1 MTMTANVRAFQILE
15 RADITFGEGVTLI
28 AAENSNGKSSAA
40 KAIAG
45 AMAGDP
51 LHGYLKKEVKALVK
65 DGAKTGSVMVTGQG
79 GSISVSYPKAEVSST
94 GTPPTL
100 GRIAAGLDSL
110 VDIDQRKRGLVLG
123 ELLKTAPTREDL
135 AAALADAGFKDEPAA
150 ASITKALEDA
160 GKTADPALS
169 LMEYAKLLKSV
180 GVGLNIVHWLWW
192 QIETRG
198 WDGALKKLEGERTE
212 LKGRWAEV
220 SGEAFGDQKIHDWRP
235 DGWAPDLAEVSAD
248 GLQAIL
254 TAANAALETVVAEQA
269 VDQSELDRL
278 RVDAGKLDALKE
290 AEQAASKKKLDAEV
304 AVVDAEKVMRD
315 ADLAVAN
322 LLPTELDSGL
332 TCPHCQGKVHYHRGV
347 GGERLDKAEHVADD
361 ELKKRRL
368 EQASAEGKQSKARG
382 DLNLARKA
390 LTDAQRVL
398 DDAQR
403 AVAGAESA
411 KRKLNDLEAQSAGKS
426 GSAEAVQKARDAA
439 AVAQLRLSLFQT
451 KARADALS
459 RQITSMSTIIGILA
473 PTGLR
478 QANTQRVLDTFNDS
492 MVRPLCDAAG
502 WKAVRVEP
510 DMSISYGGRPYSQL
524 SGLGPQLSS
533 DQYRVRAILQVAL
546 AERAGD
552 RLVIL
557 DAADILDQKG
567 RNGLFGMLKR
577 AGMAAVVCMT
587 FSAAAL
593 KKGNVPDLEKAKIGR
608 TYWICGGV
616 AQPLAAVTAAAPQ
629 AAPPQAGSQAA
640 EAA

>member
-1 MTMTANVRAFQILE
+1 MLTANIRAFQILE

-28 AAENSNGKSSAA
+28 AAENSNGKSSVA

-51 LHGYLKKEVKALVK
+51 LHGYLKKDVKALVK
-65 DGAKTGSVMVTGQG
+65 DGAKSGSVTITVPG

-110 VDIDQRKRGLVLG
+110 VDIDQKKRGLVLG

-150 ASITKALEDA
+150 VSINKALEEA

-169 LMEYAKLLKSV
+169 LMDFAKLLKSV

-198 WDGALKKLEGERTE
+198 WDGTLKKLEGERTE

-220 SGEAFGDQKIHDWRP
+220 SGEAFGDQKIQDWKP

-254 TAANAALETVVAEQA
+254 TAANTALETVVAEQA

-322 LLPTELDSGL
+322 LLPAEPDSGL

-390 LTDAQRVL
+390 LTDAQRAL

-411 KRKLNDLEAQSAGKS
+411 KRKLTDLEAHSAGKS

-439 AVAQLRLSLFQT
+439 AVAQLRLSLYQT
-451 KARADALS
+451 KARADALA
-459 RQITSMSTIIGILA
+459 RQITSMSAIIGILA

-502 WKAVRVEP
+502 WKAVRIEP

-533 DQYRVRAILQVAL
+533 DQYRVRAILQIAL

-557 DAADILDQKG
+557 DAADILDNKS
-567 RNGLFGMLKR
+567 RNGLFVMLKR
-577 AGMAAVVCMT
+577 VGMAAVICMT
-587 FSAAAL
+587 FNAEAL
-593 KKGNVPDLEKAKIGR
+593 KGRKVPDLEKAKIGR
-608 TYWICGGV
+608 TYWISAGV
-616 AQPLAAVTAAAPQ
+616 AQPLAAVTAAAPN
-629 AAPPQAGSQAA
+629 AGSQNAQAA
-640 EAA
+640 

>member
-1 MTMTANVRAFQILE
+1 MMMTANVRAFQILE

-28 AAENSNGKSSAA
+28 AAENSHGKSSVA

-51 LHGYLKKEVKALVK
+51 LHGYLKKDVKALVK
-65 DGAKTGSVMVTGQG
+65 DGAKSGSVMVTGPG

-110 VDIDQRKRGLVLG
+110 VDIDQKKRGLVLG

-169 LMEYAKLLKSV
+169 LMDYTKLLKSA
-180 GVGLNIVHWLWW
+180 GILRFNIVHWLWW

-220 SGEAFGDQKIHDWRP
+220 SGEAFGDQKIQDWKP
-235 DGWAPDLAEVSAD
+235 DGWTPDLAEVSAD
-248 GLQAIL
+248 GLLAVL
-254 TAANAALETVVAEQA
+254 TAANTALETVVAEQA

-278 RVDAGKLDALKE
+278 RVDAGKLDALQE

-304 AVVDAEKVMRD
+304 AVVDAENAQR
-315 ADLAVAN
+315 AAEQAVAN
-322 LLPTELDSGL
+322 LPPAEQDSGL
-332 TCPHCQGKVHYHRGV
+332 SCPHCQGKVYYHKGQD
-347 GGERLDKAEHVADD
+347 GERLDKAERLSDD
-361 ELKKRRL
+361 VLKQRRFDRITVEGTL
-368 EQASAEGKQSKARG
+368 NRAKAALSAARTDLQS
-382 DLNLARKA
+382 
-390 LTDAQRVL
+390 AQRAL

-411 KRKLNDLEAQSAGKS
+411 KRKLVDLEAQSAGKS

-451 KARADALS
+451 KARADALA
-459 RQITSMSTIIGILA
+459 RQITSMTVIIGILA

-478 QANTQRVLDTFNDS
+478 QANTQRVLDTFNDG
-492 MVRPLCDAAG
+492 MIRPLCDAAG
-502 WKAVRVEP
+502 WKAVRIEP
-510 DMSISYGGRPYSQL
+510 DMSISYGGRPYGQL

-533 DQYRVRAILQVAL
+533 DQYRVRAILQIAL

-593 KKGNVPDLEKAKIGR
+593 KGGKVPDLEKAKLGR
-608 TYWICGGV
+608 TFWICGGV
-616 AQPLAAVTAAAPQ
+616 AQPLAAVTAAAT
-629 AAPPQAGSQAA
+629 QAGSQAA

>member
-51 LHGYLKKEVKALVK
+51 LHGYLKKDVKALVK
-65 DGAKTGSVMVTGQG
+65 DGAKSGSVTITGPG

-110 VDIDQRKRGLVLG
+110 VDIDQKKRGLVLG

-150 ASITKALEDA
+150 ASINKALEDA

-169 LMEYAKLLKSV
+169 LMDYAKLLKAA

-220 SGEAFGDQKIHDWRP
+220 SGEAFGDQKIQDWKP
-235 DGWAPDLAEVSAD
+235 EGWTPDLAEVSAD
-248 GLQAIL
+248 GLQAVL
-254 TAANAALETVVAEQA
+254 TAANTALETVVAEQA

-278 RVDAGKLDALKE
+278 RVDAGKLDALQE

-304 AVVDAEKVMRD
+304 TVVDAENTHR
-315 ADLAVAN
+315 AAEQAVAN
-322 LLPTELDSGL
+322 LPPAEQDSGL
-332 TCPHCQGKVHYHRGV
+332 SCPHCQGKVHYHKGQD
-347 GGERLDKAEHVADD
+347 GERLDKAERLSDD
-361 ELKKRRL
+361 VLKQRRL
-368 EQASAEGKQSKARG
+368 DRITVEGTLNRAKVALSTARADLQA
-382 DLNLARKA
+382 
-390 LTDAQRVL
+390 AQRVL

-411 KRKLNDLEAQSAGKS
+411 KRKLIDLEAQSAGKS
-426 GSAEAVQKARDAA
+426 GSAEAVQKARDAVA
-439 AVAQLRLSLFQT
+439 TAQLRLDLFQT
-451 KARADALS
+451 KARADGLA
-459 RQITSMSTIIGILA
+459 RRITSMSAIIGILA

-502 WKAVRVEP
+502 WKAVRIEP
-510 DMSISYGGRPYSQL
+510 DMNITYGGRPYSQL

-608 TYWICGGV
+608 TYWVCGGV

-629 AAPPQAGSQAA
+629 ATPPQAGSQAA